1 MPCSVFTS
9 SPGGAFP
16 FLGGALGELHNT
28 GVSLVELWGEKRARR
43 LVELLHEAGTVER
56 KFQILERW
64 LMWIADR
71 SLITTPPY
79 LSHLRTFQSDPG
91 LFTSEEVARQ
101 VNLSQRR
108 FIELFRDEVGLTP
121 KLFCRVQRFQNVI
134 NSIEHKAEAEVDW
147 VDLALSHG
155 YSDQSHF
162 IHDFRAFSGLSPT
175 EYLPLRTE
183 LPQPREGS
191 EVVNFLQ
198 YGSRPRPFKML
209 TIAKTDAGRNRSGIR
224 SRGEPIREKEEGNI
238 AFGNTEVRTLS
249 ALQRCWQSIGLAEKG
264 IWIHRAWGPIRRAGR
279 NNTACSDGDP
289 ARAEKS
295 S

>member
-1 MPCSVFTS
+1 MRAEVETKTPVYFQHRAPVAPLSGLVDLLWYWSGHARDFERERILPMASVELVIQLG
-9 SPGGAFP
+9 SPRAYAGISGPRSESFFIARRETDALLGIHFKSGGAFP

-28 GVSLVELWGEKRARR
+28 GVSLIELWGEKRARR
-43 LVELLHEAGTVER
+43 LVELLHEAGTVEL

-64 LMWIADR
+64 LMWIANR
-71 SLITTPPY
+71 SLDHHPAVA
-79 LSHLRTFQSDPG
+79 LALRTFQSDPG
-91 LFTSEEVARQ
+91 LSTSEEVARQ

-121 KLFCRVQRFQNVI
+121 KLFCRVERFQKVI

-183 LPQPREGS
+183 S
-191 EVVNFLQ
+191 
-198 YGSRPRPFKML
+198 
-209 TIAKTDAGRNRSGIR
+209 
-224 SRGEPIREKEEGNI
+224 
-238 AFGNTEVRTLS
+238 LS
-249 ALQRCWQSIGLAEKG
+249 HVKV
-264 IWIHRAWGPIRRAGR
+264 P
-279 NNTACSDGDP
+279 
-289 ARAEKS
+289 K
-295 S
+295 